1 MNWRHYSQP
10 SASIRQ
16 HLFSVRVLSLLFLT
30 EALVLNLVKLP
41 VNLDWRIFAFD
52 DQGANLAVVSLIRRG
67 LVPTVDFG
75 YGYGLLPLLIGRLW
89 FGLLGLTPSA
99 YAAAMLV
106 VDLLMAW
113 GLARCVAALKAGPA
127 GVALVLVAMPWAA
140 LPSYINLAH
149 AVEAVLICHALAE
162 QAMGR
167 KPRALALMTAC
178 LFVKPTMAY
187 IYGFLL
193 TVLIVRDCRAGGVR
207 GILRSL
213 APAAATGVVLV
224 ALCAAWFG
232 VKPLVNTLLPLTGAE
247 NYRVLNYGFFRGV
260 GRKFWRPEDARPTL
274 YLVTPSGHYL
284 LGTAVLAAAALTRIV
299 RPGGGIA
306 DRVGEL
312 VVCCAIMHLTF
323 ISCFYGDWMSWT
335 YYYYILIIG
344 LVALAA
350 VGARSVPLVL
360 LVAVVALTGHK
371 YPFGGVRHLWKTTRP
386 VAGMSGLWANK
397 PDAEEWQR
405 LREIIGGR
413 RASVIASK
421 ECLSLLDPGFA
432 PPEAFLLEPGI
443 PLPAELGRKLD
454 QVASAEMV
462 LVRLPLR
469 ELFLDM
475 WWPQFHE
482 ALDGCELAYSS
493 TNYQLYRRLRPSKLP
508 ASTTRGKK
516 DGRQAQERNTDARSE
531 PVRTAPGRVDRPQ
544 AADSP
549 GDR

>member
-1 MNWRHYSQP
+1 
-10 SASIRQ
+10 
-16 HLFSVRVLSLLFLT
+16 LSLLFLT
-30 EALVLNLVKLP
+30 EALVLNLAELP
-41 VNLDWRIFAFD
+41 LNLSWDTFAFA
-52 DQGANLAVVSLIRRG
+52 DQGASLAVVSLIRRG

-149 AVEAVLICHALAE
+149 AVEAALICHALAE

-167 KPRALALMTAC
+167 KRRALALMTAC

-187 IYGFLL
+187 VYGFVL
-193 TVLIVRDCRAGGVR
+193 TVLIVRECRAEGVR

-213 APAAATGVVLV
+213 APAAATGVVLLV
-224 ALCAAWFG
+224 LCAAWFG
-232 VKPLVNTLLPLTGAE
+232 VKPLINTLLPLAGAE
-247 NYRVLNYGFFRGV
+247 NYRIMNYGFFRGV
-260 GRKFWRPEDARPTL
+260 GRRFWRPEDARPAL
-274 YLVTPSGHYL
+274 YLWTPIGQYL

-299 RPGGGIA
+299 RHGGGVA

-312 VVCCAIMHLTF
+312 IVCCAILHITF

-350 VGARSVPLVL
+350 VGARSAAVVL
-360 LVAVVALTGHK
+360 LVAVVALTGHR
-371 YPFGGVRHLWKTTRP
+371 YPFSWVRHHWKATRP
-386 VAGMSGLWANK
+386 VAEMSGLWVSK
-397 PDAEEWQR
+397 PDVAEWQR
-405 LREIIGGR
+405 LQEIIGGR
-413 RASVIASK
+413 WVSVIASR
-421 ECLSLLDPGFA
+421 EGISLLAPGFA
-432 PPEAFLLEPGI
+432 PPEDFLLDPGI
-443 PLPAELGRKLD
+443 PLPVELGRKLVR
-454 QVASAEMV
+454 VASAEMV
-462 LVRLPLR
+462 LERRPMR
-469 ELFLDM
+469 ESFQDI

-493 TNYQLYRRLRPSKLP
+493 TNYQLYRRLRPSKLR
-508 ASTTRGKK
+508 ASTTRGKE
-516 DGRQAQERNTDARSE
+516 DGRESLERNTDARSK
-531 PVRTAPGRVDRPQ
+531 PVRIAPGRVDRPQ
-544 AADSP
+544 PADFP